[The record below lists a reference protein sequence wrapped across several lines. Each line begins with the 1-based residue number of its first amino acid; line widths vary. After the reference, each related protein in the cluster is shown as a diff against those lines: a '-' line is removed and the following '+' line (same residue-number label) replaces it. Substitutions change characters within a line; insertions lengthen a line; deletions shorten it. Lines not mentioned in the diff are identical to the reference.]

1 VHPQELCLTQRLNVA
16 HSTVVR
22 VEASERHD
30 AIQLCMLR
38 KYADAMD
45 ADLRYIILP
54 RANVLEAT
62 DSQGR
67 KRRAHMRLK
76 ARRSNQ
82 APG

>member
-1 VHPQELCLTQRLNVA
+1 
-16 HSTVVR
+16 
-22 VEASERHD
+22 
-30 AIQLCMLR
+30 MLR

-54 RANVLEAT
+54 RASVLETT

-76 ARRSNQ
+76 ARRADTRRVNP